1 MKGTVVSTWV
11 KTCRKL
17 FDDEK
22 VNQAIKEAGLENN
35 GIYSPLVDVADEK
48 IFNFVKI
55 MAKKAN
61 ISYDDLWYKIG
72 VDNIITFHD
81 NYPAFFRH
89 DKAYHFLSAMNDVHQ
104 IVIKRFRGAK
114 PPILDMVP
122 LTDHRANFTYRS
134 KRKMFPYFLGLL
146 EGVSKHF
153 NEKIVVKELSR
164 EGDALNLELTFEY
177 DTQKIKRYRLNNILT
192 FGVFKSTSLK
202 VTLLS
207 SLISAAVLLPT
218 ALFVD
223 GLEIPVIAAVI
234 GFTGLTTFFASKMIH
249 RPLTYIL
256 KELDQ
261 LNEHKYDQDIIV
273 KTGDVYELIF
283 KRFNDYR
290 QSNSKNFIGYN
301 NMSDE
306 MTNFSE
312 ELGLISQNMALTSDE
327 ISDVVEQLAE
337 AATNQAHETE
347 SSIHTLSENI
357 EEVKVIAEE
366 EQNNKNLLE
375 ASVGKIDKSFN
386 DVEKTAGE
394 INGILTKFEKV
405 KENGM
410 ELKKSAENIT
420 SIVSMV
426 SSISEQTNLLALNA
440 SIEAARAGEAGRGF
454 AVVAEEVRKLSEET
468 SRAVEQIN
476 NSLSVFV
483 REIGNLVGDVDQQYN
498 VLNAEN
504 TQLSQAVE
512 ASSDAKITIKEVA
525 DVMVRTSEKLMAETE
540 KISRVFTN
548 IESLAAIA
556 EENSASAEE
565 VSANVSVYTEQIK
578 DLTNNISDFK
588 ALTKEFSSELSIY
601 KF

>member
-22 VNQAIKEAGLENN
+22 VNQAIIEAGLENN

-61 ISYDDLWYKIG
+61 IPYDDLWYKIG

-122 LTDHRANFTYRS
+122 LTGHRANFTYRS

-177 DTQKIKRYRLNNILT
+177 DTQKIKKYRLNKILT
-192 FGVFKSTSLK
+192 FGIFKSTSLK
-202 VTLLS
+202 VALFS

-223 GLEIPVIAAVI
+223 GLEIPVTAAMI
-234 GFTGLTTFFASKMIH
+234 GFTGLTSFFASKMIH

-261 LNEHKYDQDIIV
+261 LNEHKYDQDVVV

-357 EEVKVIAEE
+357 EQVKVIAEE

-405 KENGM
+405 KENGI

-498 VLNAEN
+498 VLNTEN